1 MHQQFEKRR
10 QEIDHPKKYKHKH
23 VPTKEDLLNIDH
35 RLPSTMK
42 MLLTEKERA
51 LHAGFVECDLEKF
64 PEMGVKDMVVK
75 NRADFDEFR
84 GEKDFGIIGIV
95 QT

>member
-1 MHQQFEKRR
+1 M
-10 QEIDHPKKYKHKH
+10 
-23 VPTKEDLLNIDH
+23 PTKEDLLNIDH

-64 PEMGVKDMVVK
+64 PIMGVKDMIIK